1 MLNRSTK
8 AVLTDEDRRNLKG
21 TALEL
26 YEIRRLIMKLAET
39 LVNLSDKELLT
50 ILDASEN
57 DLKEKQVD
65 SYRETLEKQV
75 DIAEKEFRS

>member
-1 MLNRSTK
+1 MVNRSTK

-26 YEIRRLIMKLAET
+26 YEIRRLIMKLAEI
-39 LVNLSDKELLT
+39 LVNLSDKELLK
-50 ILDASEN
+50 ILEAEESN
-57 DLKEKQVD
+57 IGEKQVD
-65 SYRETLEKQV
+65 SYKETLQKQV

>member
-1 MLNRSTK
+1 MNRSTK

-26 YEIRRLIMKLAET
+26 YEIRRLIMKLAEI
-39 LVNLSDKELLT
+39 LVNLSDKELLK
-50 ILDASEN
+50 ILEAEESN
-57 DLKEKQVD
+57 IGEKQVD
-65 SYRETLEKQV
+65 SYKETLQKQV